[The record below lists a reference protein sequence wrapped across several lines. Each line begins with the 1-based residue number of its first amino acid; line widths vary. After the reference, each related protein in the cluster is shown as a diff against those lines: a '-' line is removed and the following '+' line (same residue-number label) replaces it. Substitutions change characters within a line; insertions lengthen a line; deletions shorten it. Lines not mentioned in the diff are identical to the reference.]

1 MSAPTESFPDP
12 QPTPAA
18 ADLPIPCPSCG
29 YDLRGNTTG
38 RCPECGAPIDDDVRT
53 GEATIPWQHRRS
65 VGRIRAFL
73 STLNWALLQ
82 PARLAQQA
90 SRRVEYGSA
99 RRFQLICCLLG
110 GAALAVAITPDFWN
124 FRSTFVGLP
133 QSGVTPVFPS
143 PYGPPTLADQA
154 ADLAILAA
162 LWLAMPVW
170 LLLGTG
176 VPSYFLHAK
185 HLPRPLQD
193 RGVAISYYAAAPLA
207 LLPLVVPLLWS
218 ATTFSRLNRDA
229 GNQEPLF
236 EALAWGVAGLLG
248 LWCAGWT
255 LLLPAYLLIRGQ
267 HASGGRAAALVATTM
282 ITWPLLLMVT
292 LLLLPVLV
300 FYVQFLWHL
309 LR

>member
-1 MSAPTESFPDP
+1 VTST
-12 QPTPAA
+12 Q
-18 ADLPIPCPSCG
+18 DLPILCPTCG
-29 YDLRGNTTG
+29 YDLRATTSG
-38 RCPECGAPIDDDVRT
+38 RCPECGSEIDEELLS
-53 GEATIPWQHRRS
+53 GEATIPWQHRRA
-65 VGRIRAFL
+65 VGRVRAFL
-73 STLNWALLQ
+73 ATLNWTLFH
-82 PARLAQQA
+82 PARLAAQA
-90 SRRVEYGSA
+90 SRRVDYRAA
-99 RRFQLICCLLG
+99 RRFQLICCLVG
-110 GAALAVAITPDFWN
+110 GAALAVAVTPDFWT
-124 FRSTFVGLP
+124 FRADFIGLP
-133 QSGVTPVFPS
+133 QSGVVPVFPS
-143 PYGPPTLADQA
+143 PYRLPTAWDQA
-154 ADLAILAA
+154 GDFAIQAA

-176 VPSYFLHAK
+176 VPSYFFHAK

-193 RGVAISYYAAAPLA
+193 RGIAISYYAAAPLA

-267 HASGGRAAALVATTM
+267 HATGGRVAALVATTL
-282 ITWPLLLMVT
+282 ITWPLLLVVT